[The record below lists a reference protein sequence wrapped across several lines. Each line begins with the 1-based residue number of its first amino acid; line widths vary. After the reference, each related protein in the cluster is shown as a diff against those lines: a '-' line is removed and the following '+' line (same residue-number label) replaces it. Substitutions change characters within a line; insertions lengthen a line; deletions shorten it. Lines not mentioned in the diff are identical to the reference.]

1 MAKKIYVT
9 EEELDDIL
17 NGIKAQL
24 KNMKCYGSVNIKH
37 STKSDERRA
46 VLAFTPIAW
55 TKMSALVAQF
65 DTEIQWHGLIR
76 RLSDYEFEVYD
87 IIVPPHEVSATTVVS
102 DQAQYN
108 QWLNELPDDIFSD
121 LRFHGHSHVNMTVTP
136 SGTDDK
142 YRSDL
147 VTQLPKPKS
156 DDDDAF
162 YVFMI
167 MNKRHLW
174 SAEIYDLKYNALYKT
189 DEIYL
194 EILVDA
200 EGGTLNDFITEARSL
215 ATSRPVQ
222 SWQNTAQKSAA
233 TQTSPTPAAQKTQKE
248 TKNKS
253 EKKEE
258 ASSASNPY
266 RGCYGGYDSWDEYYE
281 ARYGEHY
288 RS

>member
-17 NGIKAQL
+17 DGIKAQL
-24 KNMKCYGSVNIKH
+24 KNMKCYGGVNINH
-37 STKSDERRA
+37 STASDDRRA

-55 TKMSALVAQF
+55 TKMTALVAQF

-76 RLSDYEFEVYD
+76 RLSDHEFEVYD

-108 QWLNELPDDIFSD
+108 EWLNELPDDIFSD
-121 LRFHGHSHVNMTVTP
+121 LRFHGHSHVNMSVGS

-142 YRSDL
+142 YRNDL
-147 VTQLPKPKS
+147 ITQLPKPMS

-200 EGGTLNDFITEARSL
+200 EGGTLKDFITEARSL
-215 ATSRPVQ
+215 ATTRPVQ
-222 SWQNTAQKSAA
+222 TLQNTAQKSAA
-233 TQTSPTPAAQKTQKE
+233 ATPSTSAPASSKNQKKE
-248 TKNKS
+248 SKS

-258 ASSASNPY
+258 TSSAGNPY

-281 ARYGEHY
+281 ARYGEYYH
-288 RS
+288 S